1 MAGDGLAVGLA
12 NSWLNTLQGTA
23 YTQTTSYVQ
32 LHTGDPG
39 AAGTANISAGDNT
52 RKLATLASAS
62 AGAIA
67 LSSMAAGWT
76 NGGTSETITNI
87 TLWTLASAGVFK
99 LTITLT
105 VSKAWASADTL
116 ALNTLTVSLTPIAA

>member
-1 MAGDGLAVGLA
+1 MAGDGLASGLA
-12 NSWLNTLQGTA
+12 NSWLNTLQGTS

-39 AAGTANISAGDNT
+39 AAGTANISVGSTT
-52 RKLATLASAS
+52 RQLLTFSAAS
-62 AGAIA
+62 AGVLA
-67 LSSMAAGWT
+67 LSASPTAWT

-87 TLWTLASAGVFK
+87 TLWTLATAGVFK

-105 VSKAWASADTL
+105 VSKAWNSGDTL
-116 ALNTLTVSLTPIAA
+116 TLNTCGITLTPIAS